1 MYLKIDKREYLYSLL
16 SIVLFWG
23 NNLLLKLENVTFG
36 YQKEG
41 KPLLSGVNLE
51 LIPGGRIGIIGDNGS
66 GKSTIA
72 KLILG
77 LHSPNQG
84 SVKLFGQRACW
95 GKHYPEL
102 GYIGD
107 PSYNPGGLGLP
118 MDISVKD
125 LINSFKK
132 LWFGSNQEQN
142 FELEE
147 QLAIQEFCKT
157 DVAKLSK
164 GQRMR
169 VMAFLALAKR
179 PKLLIADEATEGLD
193 KDSREAVISAIKQAS
208 SNPNFGMIWIS
219 HRRHEV
225 ALLTN
230 EVYELAEGQLNRSS
244 INEFSC
250 ELETNSINNH
260 QIYQNICKDEALE
273 IIGEVFTSR
282 KFSKFKFTGTRQN

>member
-1 MYLKIDKREYLYSLL
+1 M
-16 SIVLFWG
+16 
-23 NNLLLKLENVTFG
+23 LKLENVAFS
-36 YQKEG
+36 YQKESRL
-41 KPLLSGVNLE
+41 LLSEVNLE
-51 LIPGGRIGIIGDNGS
+51 LMPGERIGIVGDNGS

-77 LHSPNQG
+77 LYSPNQG
-84 SVKLFGQRACW
+84 SIKLFGQKTCW

-125 LINSFKK
+125 LINNFKK
-132 LWFGSNQEQN
+132 LWAGFNQEQN
-142 FELEE
+142 FEFEK
-147 QLAIQEFCKT
+147 QLALQEFYQT

-169 VMAFLALAKR
+169 VMAFLALAKQ

-193 KDSREAVISAIKQAS
+193 KDSREAVLSAIKQAS
-208 SNPNFGMIWIS
+208 SNSDFGMIWIS
-219 HRRHEV
+219 HQRYEV

-230 EVYELAEGQLNRSS
+230 KVYELAEGRLNQRS
-244 INEFSC
+244 IDGFYC
-250 ELETNSINNH
+250 ELETNSVNNDH
-260 QIYQNICKDEALE
+260 QIYHNVCQDEALE
-273 IIGEVFTSR
+273 IVGKIFTDPQFSR
-282 KFSKFKFTGTRQN
+282 FKFIGKR